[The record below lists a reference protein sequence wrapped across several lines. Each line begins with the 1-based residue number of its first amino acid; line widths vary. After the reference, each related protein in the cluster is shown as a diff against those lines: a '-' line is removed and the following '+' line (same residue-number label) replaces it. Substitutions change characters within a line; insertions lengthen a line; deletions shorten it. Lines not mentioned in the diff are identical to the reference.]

1 MIDVLQYLGSI
12 ILILHK
18 LPQMY
23 RTFKNRNTLKDLS
36 LVKFFMGVV
45 GGLIMLA
52 WGILSNNWGVVLLNI
67 FCSVYESFNLGFI
80 VRSIRRKKG

>member
-1 MIDVLQYLGSI
+1 MIDALQYIGSI

-45 GGLIMLA
+45 GSLIMLA
-52 WGILSNNWGVVLLNI
+52 WGIGTANWGVVLLNM

-80 VRSIRRKKG
+80 VRSIRRNRK

>member
-1 MIDVLQYLGSI
+1 MIDALQYIGSI

-23 RTFKNRNTLKDLS
+23 RTFRNRDSLKDLS

-45 GGLIMLA
+45 GGLVMLA
-52 WGILSNNWGVVLLNI
+52 WGIGTGNWGVVLLNV
-67 FCSVYESFNLGFI
+67 FCSVYETFNLWFI
-80 VRSIRRKKG
+80 VRSIRRKKK